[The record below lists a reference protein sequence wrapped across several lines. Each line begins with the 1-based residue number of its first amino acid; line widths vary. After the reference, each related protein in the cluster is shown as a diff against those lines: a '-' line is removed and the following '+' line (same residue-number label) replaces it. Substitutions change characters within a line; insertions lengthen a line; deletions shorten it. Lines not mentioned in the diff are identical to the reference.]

1 MDRSIKKVGRIM
13 AENSLSSRLQMAM
26 RRLTGRGFLTEQD
39 IDEMM
44 KEVRLS
50 LLEADVNFRVVKNFI
65 ARIKEQAV
73 GEKILKGL
81 NPGQQVVKIVHDEL
95 KRVMGED
102 AVGIFYNMS
111 GMTTIMTIGL
121 QGSGKTTAIGKLA
134 VFARKQDKKKV
145 LLIAADVYRP
155 AAIEQL
161 KTIGKQIDV
170 EVFEEGLIDARKIVK
185 DGLAYAKEHK
195 FDLVIID
202 TAGRLHIDEKMM
214 QELVDVK
221 EIAKPQEILLTV
233 DAMTGQD
240 AANICKSFHDQLQ
253 ATGAILTKLD
263 GDTRG
268 GAALSIK
275 EVSGIPIKFAS
286 SGEKMDAFEVFHPE
300 RMASRILGM
309 GDVLTL
315 IEKATDAIDEDEA
328 QNMMEKLMSDSFNY
342 NDLMKQ
348 FKMIKRMGSISK
360 IMGFLP
366 GVGQMKQAMSNV
378 DDKQFEKMTAIIS
391 SMTEE
396 ERKNPKLVDTSS
408 RRRERIARGSG
419 MNVSDVN
426 RLRTALDSQKKM
438 MKKMM
443 NMDER
448 ELEGL
453 QKNPGKIMGNQPVK
467 KGKGK
472 GKGQFKFR

>member
-1 MDRSIKKVGRIM
+1 M

-26 RRLTGRGFLTEQD
+26 RRLTGRGFLTEND

-44 KEVRLS
+44 REVRLS
-50 LLEADVNFRVVKNFI
+50 LLEADVNFKVVKTFTQN
-65 ARIKEQAV
+65 IKEQAV

-102 AVGIFYNMS
+102 AEGIRYNLS

-121 QGSGKTTAIGKLA
+121 QGSGKTTAIGKLG
-134 VFARKQDKKKV
+134 VYIRKNEKKSV
-145 LLIAADVYRP
+145 LFIAADVYRP

-170 EVFEEGLIDARKIVK
+170 EVFDRGLIDARTIVK
-185 DGLAYAKEHK
+185 EGLAYAKEK
-195 FDLVIID
+195 KIDVVIID

-214 QELVDVK
+214 QELIDVK
-221 EIAKPQEILLTV
+221 EIAKPNEILLTV

-240 AANICKSFHDQLQ
+240 AANICKSFHEQLE

-328 QNMMEKLMSDSFNY
+328 QNMMEKLMSDTFNY

-348 FKMIKRMGSISK
+348 FKMIKRMGSFSK
-360 IMGFLP
+360 ILGFLP
-366 GVGQMKQAMSNV
+366 GAGQMKQAMSQV
-378 DDKQFEKMTAIIS
+378 DDKQFDKMSALIS
-391 SMTEE
+391 SMTEQ
-396 ERKNPKLVDTSS
+396 ERKDPKLIDTSS

-419 MNVSDVN
+419 MSVADLN
-426 RLRTALDSQKKM
+426 RLRQALEAQKKM
-438 MKKMM
+438 MKQMA

-448 ELEGL
+448 QLNNL
-453 QKNPGKIMGNQPVK
+453 QKNPSQLMGNQKVK

-472 GKGQFKFR
+472 GKGQFRVR

>member
-1 MDRSIKKVGRIM
+1 M

-26 RRLTGRGFLTEQD
+26 RRLTGRGYLTEND
-39 IDEMM
+39 IDDMM
-44 KEVRLS
+44 REVRLS
-50 LLEADVNFRVVKNFI
+50 LLEADVNFKVVKSFI
-65 ARIKEQAV
+65 ANIKEKAV

-102 AVGIFYNMS
+102 AEGISYNLS
-111 GMTTIMTIGL
+111 GMTTIMTMGL

-134 VFARKQDKKKV
+134 VYIRKNEKKNV

-161 KTIGKQIDV
+161 QTIGKQIGV
-170 EVFEEGLIDARKIVK
+170 EVFEKGLIDARDIVK
-185 DGLAYAKEHK
+185 QGLAYAKEKK
-195 FDLVIID
+195 FDVVIID

-214 QELVDVK
+214 QELIDVK
-221 EIAKPQEILLTV
+221 AIAKPNEILLTV

-328 QNMMEKLMSDSFNY
+328 KNMMEKLMSDSFNY

-348 FKMIKRMGSISK
+348 FKMIKRMGSVSK
-360 IMGFLP
+360 ILGFLP
-366 GVGQMKQAMSNV
+366 GAGQMKQAMNQV
-378 DDKQFEKMTAIIS
+378 DDKQFDKMSSLIS
-391 SMTEE
+391 SMTEA
-396 ERKNPKLVDTSS
+396 ERKDPKLIDSSS
-408 RRRERIARGSG
+408 RRRERIAKGSG
-419 MNVSDVN
+419 MSVADLN
-426 RLRTALDSQKKM
+426 RLRQALDAQKKM
-438 MKKMM
+438 MKQMM

-448 ELEGL
+448 QLESL
-453 QKNPGKIMGNQPVK
+453 QKNPSKLMANQKVK

-472 GKGQFKFR
+472 GKGQFRVR

>member
-1 MDRSIKKVGRIM
+1 M

-26 RRLTGRGFLTEQD
+26 RRLTGRGFLTEND

-44 KEVRLS
+44 REVRLS
-50 LLEADVNFRVVKNFI
+50 LLEADVNFKVVKSFI
-65 ARIKEQAV
+65 ANIKEQAV

-102 AVGIFYNMS
+102 AEGIRYNIN
-111 GMTTIMTIGL
+111 GLTTIMTIGL
-121 QGSGKTTAIGKLA
+121 QGSGKTTAIGKLG
-134 VFARKQDKKKV
+134 VFIRKQEKKEV
-145 LLIAADVYRP
+145 LFIAADVYRP

-161 KTIGKQIDV
+161 KTIGKQVGI
-170 EVFEEGLIDARKIVK
+170 EVFEKGLIDARQIVK
-185 DGLAYAKEHK
+185 DGLKYAKEK
-195 FDLVIID
+195 GFDVVIID

-214 QELVDVK
+214 QELIDVK
-221 EIAKPQEILLTV
+221 EIAKPNEILLTV

-240 AANICKSFHDQLQ
+240 AANICKSFHEQLN

-315 IEKATDAIDEDEA
+315 IEKATESIDEDEA
-328 QNMMEKLMSDSFNY
+328 KNMMEKLMSNTFNY

-360 IMGFLP
+360 ILGFIP
-366 GVGQMKQAMSNV
+366 GMSQMKNAASQV
-378 DDKQFEKMTAIIS
+378 DDKQFEQMGVIIH
-391 SMTEE
+391 SMTEA
-396 ERKNPKLVDTSS
+396 ERKDPTLVDQSS

-419 MNVSDVN
+419 VTVAEVN
-426 RLRTALDSQKKM
+426 RLRTALDTQKKM

-448 ELEGL
+448 ELESL
-453 QKNPGKIMGNQPVK
+453 SKNPSKMMPAPQNK

-472 GKGQFKFR
+472 GKGQFKYR

>member
-1 MDRSIKKVGRIM
+1 M

-26 RRLTGRGFLTEQD
+26 RRLTGKGFLTEND

-44 KEVRLS
+44 REVRLS
-50 LLEADVNFRVVKNFI
+50 LLEADVNFKVVKSFI
-65 ARIKEQAV
+65 ANIKEQAV

-102 AVGIFYNMS
+102 SEGIRYNLN
-111 GMTTIMTIGL
+111 GITTIMTIGL
-121 QGSGKTTAIGKLA
+121 QGSGKTTAIGKLG
-134 VFARKQDKKKV
+134 VFIRKNENKKV
-145 LLIAADVYRP
+145 LFIAADVYRP

-161 KTIGKQIDV
+161 QIIGKQIGV
-170 EVFEEGLIDARKIVK
+170 EVFDKGLIDAKMIVK
-185 DGLAYAKEHK
+185 DGLDYAKQNG
-195 FDLVIID
+195 FDVVIID
-202 TAGRLHIDEKMM
+202 TAGRLHIDEIMM

-221 EIAKPQEILLTV
+221 AIAKPNEILLTV

-240 AANICKSFHDQLQ
+240 AANICKSFHEQLN

-286 SGEKMDAFEVFHPE
+286 SGEKMDTFEVFHPE

-315 IEKATDAIDEDEA
+315 IEKATESIDENEA
-328 QNMMEKLMSDSFNY
+328 MGMMEKLMSDTFNY
-342 NDLMKQ
+342 NDLLKQ
-348 FKMIKRMGSISK
+348 FKMIKRMGSVSK
-360 IMGFLP
+360 ILGFMPGMGQLKNAAS
-366 GVGQMKQAMSNV
+366 QV
-378 DDKQFEKMTAIIS
+378 DDKQFEQMGVLIH
-391 SMTEE
+391 SMTEA
-396 ERKNPKLVDTSS
+396 ERKDPKLIDTSS

-419 MNVSDVN
+419 MKVADLN
-426 RLRTALDSQKKM
+426 RLRQALEAQKKM

-443 NMDER
+443 SMDEK
-448 ELEGL
+448 EIEGL
-453 QKNPGKIMGNQPVK
+453 SKNPSKMIQPAKPK

-472 GKGQFKFR
+472 GKGQFRFR

>member
-1 MDRSIKKVGRIM
+1 
-13 AENSLSSRLQMAM
+13 MAM
-26 RRLTGRGFLTEQD
+26 RRITGRGVLTEKD

-44 KEVRLS
+44 REVRLS
-50 LLEADVNFRVVKNFI
+50 LLEADVNFKVVKSFI
-65 ARIKEQAV
+65 ADVKEQAL

-81 NPGQQVVKIVHDEL
+81 NPGQQVVKIVHEEL
-95 KRVMGED
+95 KKIMGNE
-102 AVGIFYNMS
+102 AEPLKYNPT
-111 GMTTIMTIGL
+111 GLTTLMTIGL
-121 QGSGKTTAIGKLA
+121 QGSGKTTSIGKLA
-134 VFARKQDKKKV
+134 VFIRKAEKKKI

-170 EVFEEGLIDARKIVK
+170 EVYEEGLKDARVIVK
-185 DGLAYAKEHK
+185 NGLKYARENQY
-195 FDLVIID
+195 DVVIID

-214 QELVDVK
+214 QELIDIK
-221 EIAKPQEILLTV
+221 AIAEPTEILLTV

-240 AANICKSFHDQLQ
+240 AANIAKSFHDQLT

-268 GAALSIK
+268 GAALSIR
-275 EVSGIPIKFAS
+275 EISGIPIKFSS
-286 SGEKMDAFEVFHPE
+286 SGEKMDSFETFHPE

-328 QNMMEKLMSDSFNY
+328 QDMMEKLMNNTFNY

-360 IMGFLP
+360 IAGFIP
-366 GVGQMKQAMSNV
+366 GLGKMKDAVSQV
-378 DDKQFEKMTAIIS
+378 DDKQFDQMSVLIH
-391 SMTEE
+391 SMTEA
-396 ERKNPKLVDTSS
+396 ERKDPSLIDQSS
-408 RRRERIARGSG
+408 RRRSRIARGSG
-419 MNVSDVN
+419 MQVSDVN
-426 RLRTALDSQKKM
+426 RLRQALDAQKKM
-438 MKKMM
+438 MKQMQ

-448 ELEGL
+448 QMEQLSR
-453 QKNPGKIMGNQPVK
+453 NPGQAFQPKVK

-472 GKGQFKFR
+472 NKGHFRF

>member
-1 MDRSIKKVGRIM
+1 M
-13 AENSLSSRLQMAM
+13 AV
-26 RRLTGRGFLTEQD
+26 RRLSGRGFLTEKD

-44 KEVRLS
+44 REIRLS
-50 LLEADVNFRVVKNFI
+50 LLEADVNFKVVKSFVQ
-65 ARIKEQAV
+65 RIKEQSL
-73 GEKILKGL
+73 GDKILKGL
-81 NPGQQVVKIVHDEL
+81 NPGQQVIKVVHDEL
-95 KRVMGED
+95 KHVMGDD
-102 AVGIFYNMS
+102 AEGIRYNIN
-111 GMTTIMTIGL
+111 GITTIMTIGL

-134 VFARKQDKKKV
+134 VFIRKQEKKKV

-155 AAIEQL
+155 AAIDQL
-161 KTIGKQIDV
+161 VTIGKQIGVD
-170 EVFEEGLIDARKIVK
+170 VFEQGLIAATDIVK
-185 DGLAYAKEHK
+185 NGLKHAKENHY
-195 FDLVIID
+195 DVVIID
-202 TAGRLHIDEKMM
+202 TAGRLHIDEHMM
-214 QELVDVK
+214 QELLDVK
-221 EIAKPQEILLTV
+221 QIAQPNEILLTV

-240 AANICKSFHDQLQ
+240 AANICKSFHDQIT

-342 NDLMKQ
+342 NDLLKQ
-348 FKMIKRMGSISK
+348 FKMIKKMGSISK
-360 IMGFLP
+360 LIGMVP
-366 GVGQMKQAMSNV
+366 GAGKLKAAASQV
-378 DDKQFEKMTAIIS
+378 DDKQFIQMAVLIG
-391 SMTEE
+391 SMTEA
-396 ERKNPKLVDTSS
+396 ERKDPYLIDKSS
-408 RRRERIARGSG
+408 RRRERVAKGSG
-419 MNVSDVN
+419 MQVSDLN
-426 RLRTALDSQKKM
+426 RLRQALEAQKQM

-443 NMDER
+443 NMNEQ
-448 ELEGL
+448 ELNQL
-453 QKNPGKIMGNQPVK
+453 QKNPQAMMKSSGKAK

-472 GKGQFKFR
+472 NKGQFRVR

>member
-1 MDRSIKKVGRIM
+1 M

-26 RRLTGRGFLTEQD
+26 RRLTGRGILTEKD

-44 KEVRLS
+44 REVRLS
-50 LLEADVNFRVVKNFI
+50 LLEADVNFKVVKQFI
-65 ARIKEQAV
+65 ANIKEQAV

-102 AVGIFYNMS
+102 AEGIGYALN
-111 GMTTIMTIGL
+111 GITTIMTIGL
-121 QGSGKTTAIGKLA
+121 QGSGKTTAIGKLG
-134 VFARKQDKKKV
+134 VYIRKNEKKNV
-145 LLIAADVYRP
+145 MFIAADVYRP

-161 KTIGKQIDV
+161 VTIGKQVGI
-170 EVFEEGLIDARKIVK
+170 EVYEEGLKDARDIVSN
-185 DGLAYAKEHK
+185 GLKYAKEHK
-195 FDLVIID
+195 FDCVIID

-214 QELVDVK
+214 NELVDVK
-221 EIAKPQEILLTV
+221 AIAKPNEILLTV

-240 AANICKSFHDQLQ
+240 AANIAKSFHEQLN

-275 EVSGIPIKFAS
+275 EVSSIPIKFAS
-286 SGEKMDAFEVFHPE
+286 SGEKMDTFELFHPE

-328 QNMMEKLMSDSFNY
+328 KSMMDKLMNDSFNY
-342 NDLMKQ
+342 NDLLKQ
-348 FKMIKRMGSISK
+348 FKMIKRMGSMSK
-360 IMGFLP
+360 ILGFMPGMG
-366 GVGQMKQAMSNV
+366 KIKEAASKV
-378 DDKQFEKMTAIIS
+378 DDKQFEKMSVLIT
-391 SMTEE
+391 SMTEK
-396 ERKNPKLVDTSS
+396 ERKDPSLIDKSS
-408 RRRERIARGSG
+408 RRRERVAKGSG
-419 MNVSDVN
+419 MSVAELN
-426 RLRTALDSQKKM
+426 RLRSALDQQKKM
-438 MKKMM
+438 MKQMM
-443 NMDER
+443 KMDEKQ
-448 ELEGL
+448 LDSL
-453 QKNPGKIMGNQPVK
+453 SKNPTKAFQNTKQK

-472 GKGQFKFR
+472 GKGQFRIR